1 MGSITAKELARLLHL
16 SESAVSL
23 ALNDRPGVSR
33 ETRKRVLEAARE
45 HDFDFSRKAMARDQ
59 KKGTICFAVY
69 RKSGAVVGD
78 TPFFSELTDGVSIR
92 CRREGGKPEFVHTL
106 NGSGLAVGRT
116 VAAIL
121 ENYQQED
128 GSVVIPK
135 ALVPYMGGVEVIKP
149 AE

>member
-92 CRREGGKPEFVHTL
+92 CRLSQWP
-106 NGSGLAVGRT
+106 GRRCRT
-116 VAAIL
+116 RQSCLSVSAAGCRRFSAEPCSPL
-121 ENYQQED
+121 QWPVP
-128 GSVVIPK
+128 GPGCGFP
-135 ALVPYMGGVEVIKP
+135 AL
-149 AE
+149 